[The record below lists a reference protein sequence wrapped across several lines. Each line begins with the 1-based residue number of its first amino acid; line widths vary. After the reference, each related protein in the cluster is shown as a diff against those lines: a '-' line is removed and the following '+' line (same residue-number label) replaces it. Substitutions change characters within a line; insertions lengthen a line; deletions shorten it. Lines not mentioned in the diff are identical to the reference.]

1 MKKIVIVVGEK
12 NSLFGTGHW
21 RRMSF
26 FVQFLKQSFPSIV
39 ISIQGIPTNE
49 NTSIL
54 SHLAQ
59 KYKEVDLFL
68 IDARDL
74 DVKIF
79 SRIAPII
86 TLDNRHIHR
95 SRWLKTHAVNTPSS
109 LQKIIC
115 YDTLYYPK
123 TSSEIFTRSLLN
135 PLVIAAK
142 KKQQS
147 LINLSKTKNLHNVK
161 YREKKIAL
169 VYAPLPSSVPL
180 NKQENSILLFQLL
193 QTLLKEKCI
202 QKVHWFN
209 SQENIPLT
217 QETSH
222 PNILYYENTDDHSF
236 FLDKMLKAS
245 FFFSYFGLSVIE
257 AIYLSTA
264 PILIPGF
271 HKEHATLS
279 AAISQEYGIP
289 YLNFKSPILQ
299 YKKQFSEIKIPKI
312 KIGEQ
317 GYFLLSKE
325 IEKFLYN
332 K

>member
-12 NSLFGTGHW
+12 NNLFGTGHW

-26 FVQFLKQSFPSIV
+26 LAQFLKQNFPSIT
-39 ISIQGIPTNE
+39 ISIQGISNNE
-49 NTSIL
+49 NNGNL

-68 IDARDL
+68 LDARDI
-74 DVKIF
+74 DVEIF
-79 SRIAPII
+79 SRIAPTI

-95 SRWLKTHAVNTPSS
+95 SRWLKTHVVNATSS

-123 TSSEIFTRSLLN
+123 APSEIFTRSLLN

-147 LINLSKTKNLHNVK
+147 LMALSKTKNLHNIK
-161 YREKKIAL
+161 CRETKIAL
-169 VYAPLPSSVPL
+169 VYAPLPSPVPF
-180 NKQENSILLFQLL
+180 NKQENSTFLFQFL
-193 QTLLKEKCI
+193 QTLIKKNCI

-209 SQENIPLT
+209 SQENMPLT
-217 QETSH
+217 QEKSH
-222 PNILYYENTDDHSF
+222 SNILYYENTDDPSF
-236 FLDKMLKAS
+236 FLDKMLEAS

-271 HKEHATLS
+271 
-279 AAISQEYGIP
+279 Q
-289 YLNFKSPILQ
+289 
-299 YKKQFSEIKIPKI
+299 
-312 KIGEQ
+312 
-317 GYFLLSKE
+317 
-325 IEKFLYN
+325 
-332 K
+332 